1 MQLKPEQ
8 YRKLHAALV
17 AHFSASDWRY
27 ILRAYFDLARDAVVS
42 AELNT
47 HELVTELID
56 YLEDRNLLP
65 KLLQVAVEE
74 RPNVAVLQDLQRE
87 LAPMP
92 VVKHDPQ
99 LIEDRF
105 NKMVADLGSPNLAV
119 QISAAVMLLVFLKP
133 EYASYH
139 DRVYYILRAH
149 LRDDHHAGV
158 RELLVDAFE
167 RAIRL
172 GLPYTE
178 TKSSLDMSRTNLP
191 RIDLGGLDLSGA
203 DIAFA
208 NLHGSNLEET
218 KLFRARGYGV
228 DLSQANLTKANLG
241 EARLQEG
248 KFPRSS
254 LNGANLVSADL
265 KRADL
270 RGVTCKQAKLQ
281 SAHLEDAKLI
291 GAQFEQADL
300 NDTYFQRAVF
310 DDKALRSI
318 VKAYN
323 WQNAHFDAPIMK
335 KLQRMA
341 NQKSDAVPTHASPT
355 YPTTSSGRLSVL

>member
-27 ILRAYFDLARDAVVS
+27 ILRAYFDVSREVVAS
-42 AELNT
+42 ADLNT
-47 HELVTELID
+47 HELVTELIE
-56 YLEDRNLLP
+56 YLEDRNLLE

-74 RPNVAVLQDLQRE
+74 RPNVVVLQELQRE

-105 NKMVADLGSPNLAV
+105 NKMVADLGAQNLAV

-133 EYASYH
+133 EYESYH

-149 LRDDHHAGV
+149 LREDHHAGV

-172 GLPYTE
+172 GLPYTDA
-178 TKSSLDMSRTNLP
+178 KGSLDMSRTNLP
-191 RIDLGGLDLSGA
+191 RIDLGGLDLSGV

-218 KLFRARGYGV
+218 KLFRARGFGV
-228 DLSQANLTKANLG
+228 DLTQANLTKANLG
-241 EARLQEG
+241 EARLQES

-254 LNGANLVSADL
+254 LNGANLISADL

-270 RGVTCKQAKLQ
+270 SGVTCKQAKLQ
-281 SAHLEDAKLI
+281 SAHLEGSKLI

-300 NDTYFQRAVF
+300 NDAYFQQAIF
-310 DDKALRSI
+310 DDNALRSI
-318 VKAYN
+318 TKAYN
-323 WQNAHFDAPIMK
+323 WQNAHFDVPIMNRLK
-335 KLQRMA
+335 KMA
-341 NQKSDAVPTHASPT
+341 GKNSA
-355 YPTTSSGRLSVL
+355 TTSAHVF

>member
-1 MQLKPEQ
+1 MQLKPDQ
-8 YRKLHAALV
+8 YKKLHDALV
-17 AHFSASDWRY
+17 NYFSASDWRY
-27 ILRAYFDLARDAVVS
+27 ILRVYFDLSRGAIAAPDLS
-42 AELNT
+42 N
-47 HELVTELID
+47 HNLVTELID
-56 YLEDRNLLP
+56 YFEDRGLLE
-65 KLLQVAVEE
+65 KLIQSAVEE
-74 RPNVAVLQDLQRE
+74 RPHVGVFQELQDE
-87 LAPMP
+87 LAPLP
-92 VVKHDPQ
+92 VIKHDPA
-99 LIEDRF
+99 LLEARF
-105 NKMVADLGSPNLAV
+105 NKMVEDLGSDNLAV
-119 QISAAVMLLVFLKP
+119 QISAAVMLLIFLKP
-133 EYASYH
+133 EYESYH

-149 LRDDHHAGV
+149 LREDHHAGV

-228 DLSQANLTKANLG
+228 DLSQANLTKANLC

-248 KFPRSS
+248 KFPHSS

-281 SAHLEDAKLI
+281 SAHLEGSQLI

-300 NDTYFQRAVF
+300 NDTYFQQAIF

-318 VKAYN
+318 IKAYN
-323 WQNAHFDAPIMK
+323 WQNAHFDAPIMNKLK
-335 KLQRMA
+335 KMA
-341 NQKSDAVPTHASPT
+341 GRNSTPLSAHAF
-355 YPTTSSGRLSVL
+355 